1 MPASTD
7 FSGASV
13 TPRPFAAIITS
24 VCRLVPWNATLR
36 ARSSAQAEGACSR
49 MQWPSSAAAGPRS
62 PCRAH
67 ALPGASPGRCV
78 REQTTKEAV
87 ERGLD
92 ILQRNRQRDDC
103 GVDLAR
109 FKAPEQRRR
118 LLLTQINPE
127 PGCLLQQPQ
136 QDARQQER
144 PDGRDGP
151 ELQRPRQRVPRRQRR
166 LDQILRFLQDGP
178 RLLSDLKPDRSRS
191 NGPAGPLEQRY
202 AERSSSSWIA
212 GLGIDWLTR
221 QASAARPKWRRS
233 ARAAKNFSWRRVGR
247 IFIGRNVEIGF
258 AREAPYAIN
267 DRC

>member
-1 MPASTD
+1 MS
-7 FSGASV
+7 
-13 TPRPFAAIITS
+13 
-24 VCRLVPWNATLR
+24 R
-36 ARSSAQAEGACSR
+36 ART
-49 MQWPSSAAAGPRS
+49 AGSLAR
-62 PCRAH
+62 
-67 ALPGASPGRCV
+67 RCV

-92 ILQRNRQRDDC
+92 IVQRNRQRDDC

-109 FKAPEQRRR
+109 FKALEQRRR

-144 PDGRDGP
+144 PDGRDDP
-151 ELQRPRQRVPRRQRR
+151 ELQWPRQRVPRRQRR

-178 RLLSDLKPDRSRS
+178 RPLSDLKPDRSRS

-233 ARAAKNFSWRRVGR
+233 ASAAKNFSWRRVGR

-258 AREAPYAIN
+258 AWEAPCAIN